1 MTANSKSSKILI
13 NEDHWITL
21 VAATVAVGG
30 LGFLTGLPWFWLLV
44 VGMIVSGIVEFV
56 IREIP
61 PDRDNYDPEEY
72 RLWDAGFGQ
81 DSETSI
87 DNE

>member
-1 MTANSKSSKILI
+1 MTANTSSSKILM

-21 VAATVAVGG
+21 VAAIVTVGG
-30 LGFLTGLPWFWLLV
+30 LGLLSDLPWFWLLV
-44 VGMIVSGIVEFV
+44 AGMVVSGVVEFV

-61 PDRDNYDPEEY
+61 PDRDNYDPAKY

-81 DSETSI
+81 DSETNN
-87 DNE
+87 DNN